1 MITIWYES
9 SCAYEVKMVTA
20 FHSSDDVVSICL
32 RREAGHVVNRLRL
45 ELFGNVRNKSVFLAL
60 LLSLH
65 DLF

>member
-1 MITIWYES
+1 M
-9 SCAYEVKMVTA
+9 TA
-20 FHSSDDVVSICL
+20 FYSSDDDVSICL
-32 RREAGHVVNRLRL
+32 RTEAGNVINRLHL